1 MMLVV
6 YVHVF
11 TMLFIHVLYAYSN
24 LFRFRVY
31 IFYTGV
37 SMSTYKYTV
46 SCLLFNDLF
55 TTRSLIHQ
63 THLLHVC
70 ILWFKLKVSYR
81 MWVSLCGSFW
91 WISSFYVCVLYTE
104 QMFYEW
110 YRFIF
115 SFLFVECKGHLRG
128 SVVKR
133 YVLLCLLCASTGYDK
148 G

>member
-70 ILWFKLKVSYR
+70 ILWFKLKCLIVCECPCVVHFGEFLPFTCAFFIRNRCS
-81 MWVSLCGSFW
+81 MNDIDSFSPFYL
-91 WISSFYVCVLYTE
+91 SS
-104 QMFYEW
+104 
-110 YRFIF
+110 
-115 SFLFVECKGHLRG
+115 
-128 SVVKR
+128 VK
-133 YVLLCLLCASTGYDK
+133 DI
-148 G
+148 